1 MKRTEVVNKVIAV
14 FLFLFTVPAIAG
26 PNSYE
31 CEILDELW
39 LEDNGEWSS
48 NYTLYKNQ
56 KFHVERKTGVILGA
70 GLGNSSSEIKQVI
83 DPGDQFQSYKLISI
97 DYQTAKSETGR
108 NVTYLTVK
116 EFVPGP
122 KKPFI
127 AVTSLLVLNGT
138 CS

>member
-56 KFHVERKTGVILGA
+56 KLFQDVTHYL
-70 GLGNSSSEIKQVI
+70 KQF
-83 DPGDQFQSYKLISI
+83 DF
-97 DYQTAKSETGR
+97 
-108 NVTYLTVK
+108 
-116 EFVPGP
+116 EFVNWKRQVRWGGDLI
-122 KKPFI
+122 FGD
-127 AVTSLLVLNGT
+127 AVYINKRLK
-138 CS
+138 